1 MRRKLFISPLL
12 LLFTAAVWQ
21 SAQSQEQRD
30 DLLAQLREIPTAT
43 LADAVDEVVG
53 QRGFMSHQIRPVS
66 EETRIAGRART
77 VQLVPRTQS
86 AEEQSGSVQHTIE
99 AIDESGPGDI
109 LVIVNDDP
117 DIATFGG
124 LMCTTSKVR
133 RIEGVVTDG
142 AVRDLTQIREM
153 RLPVYSRS
161 ISPATSLGRQF
172 TLHRNR
178 PVVCGDITVHPGDYI
193 VADLDGVVR
202 IPAQHIQAVLERS
215 LEMEEA
221 EKKMIPMIMKLK
233 SLGKAIEM
241 FGRI

>member
-1 MRRKLFISPLL
+1 MRRALFVSPLL
-12 LLFTAAVWQ
+12 VFCTVAAWQ
-21 SAQSQEQRD
+21 AAPVQPTD

-43 LADAVDEVVG
+43 LSDAVDEVVG

-66 EETRIAGRART
+66 EEGRIAGRART
-77 VQLVPRTQS
+77 VQLVPRTQA
-86 AEEQSGSVQHTIE
+86 AEEPAGSVQHTVE

-109 LVIVNDDP
+109 LVIVNGDP

-124 LMCTTSKVR
+124 LMSTTSKVR
-133 RIEGVVTDG
+133 EIEGVVTDG
-142 AVRDLTQIREM
+142 AVRDVAQIREL

-161 ISPATSLGRQF
+161 ISPATSVGRQF
-172 TLHRNR
+172 TLQRDV
-178 PVVCGDITVHPGDYI
+178 PVLCGDVVVQPGDYI

-202 IPAQHIQAVLERS
+202 IPAAHIRAVLERS
-215 LEMEEA
+215 LKMEEQ
-221 EKKMIPMIMKLK
+221 EEKMIPAIMKLK